1 MKKLLAFL
9 VLAVM
14 AVPAWSQEPPIAIV
28 LGPRHAHGTP
38 SSVGCAHLA
47 GGNII
52 IAQPT
57 PDVVVIT
64 MTGVTVATGHPFKDS
79 MASLNFDL
87 NQEFKLVFADAV
99 KNKIAKLYMEAR
111 VIGLLRAESHC
122 CGIGNAASCAD
133 GKCSGHGHK
142 KACGTASHGT
152 ACAGISCAGKSL
164 VSVCVQPHGVAC
176 GEYLS
181 LNCQEGPLCTLIA
194 PGCYTLHQTFQIMAS
209 HPHSILPCH
218 AASAEFAPDALN
230 PLWISYWEPFVG
242 ANKRDFGFQVLIRVV
257 PEVIPEIPVDGFPAP
272 VPVPAPSK

>member
-1 MKKLLAFL
+1 MKKVLAFL
-9 VLAVM
+9 VLAVL
-14 AVPAWSQEPPIAIV
+14 AGPASAQEPPLSIV

-38 SSVGCAHLA
+38 SAVGCAHLA

-64 MTGVTVATGHPFKDS
+64 MTGVTVATAHPFKDS
-79 MASLNFDL
+79 MAALNFDL
-87 NQEFKLVFADAV
+87 NQEFKIVFGETV

-122 CGIGNAASCAD
+122 CGIGNAVSCTT
-133 GKCSGHGHK
+133 GKCGGHGK
-142 KACGTASHGT
+142 KNCGTASHGT
-152 ACAGISCAGKSL
+152 ACAGITCGGKNL
-164 VSVCVQPHGVAC
+164 VSLCVQPHGVAC

-181 LNCQEGPLCTLIA
+181 LNCQEGPYCTLIA
-194 PGCYTLHQTFQIMAS
+194 PGCYTLHQNFQIMAA

-257 PEVIPEIPVDGFPAP
+257 PEVIPPPPAGSIPAP
-272 VPVPAPSK
+272 ELVPAPSK